1 CGSICQYR
9 IEHGTTLSFSD
20 IVEFIFDK
28 CFPAPIMTD
37 FIIGTCYP
45 FLTGCYRSPSS
56 ICLDWREICDGD
68 FDCISVEDEELCQI
82 LENGKEDCQHGEDEW
97 DEYQRHLSKGN
108 IPLALV
114 CDGENDLKWTNI
126 SNETDETHCEW
137 WPCNNPYFECDNRW
151 YCLKVIIMLIDEHRQ
166 ITSYYEQITYVPKRD
181 CGTKFNIYLLYPDQ
195 RKNSSTNCPIY
206 IDLFDKIT
214 LKFLASW
221 HLSISFQFLPV
232 NRIATQ
238 LFIPNIQQQQKS
250 CLLSCRNHGRCYSGL
265 QCNIEEN
272 CSCSLDSFCYSSSI
286 CVCSMNKYGPN
297 CYLKH
302 AICQSLN
309 NPCENN
315 GLCVLV
321 DDRISINKFTCLC
334 KKSFYGSRCENIKNR
349 IYIKFNE
356 TISRTTAV
364 FIHYITAFENANHQR
379 ITTLRKINYDENAVT
394 LFVTHPF
401 HIIIG
406 ELFNHTYYLLILRER
421 FIESEYIQTE
431 LISNQRC
438 ISIDELLNTTF
449 RSYPR
454 LHHIKYYPLLCR
466 QYQ

>member
-1 CGSICQYR
+1 MARNLIVVLLICTLALQTCNSLAIDVRRVLCSVPTFVCYWKGCGSTCQYR

-20 IVEFIFDK
+20 IVQFIFDK

-68 FDCISVEDEELCQI
+68 FDCINVEDEELCQI

-151 YCLKVIIMLIDEHRQ
+151 YCLNGIDELNCSRTQCSLHEHMCKAAFGDEHYY
-166 ITSYYEQITYVPKRD
+166 IPVFHLIESYSNWTSPFFYRK
-181 CGTKFNIYLLYPDQ
+181 IYL
-195 RKNSSTNCPIY
+195 NN
-206 IDLFDKIT
+206 
-214 LKFLASW
+214 
-221 HLSISFQFLPV
+221 
-232 NRIATQ
+232 
-238 LFIPNIQQQQKS
+238 
-250 CLLSCRNHGRCYSGL
+250 GYSGL

-364 FIHYITAFENANHQR
+364 FIHYIIAFENANHQR

-466 QYQ
+466 QDQ

>member
-1 CGSICQYR
+1 MARNLIVVLLICTLALQTCNSLAIDVRRVLCSVPTFVCYWKGCGSICQYR

-151 YCLKVIIMLIDEHRQ
+151 YCLK
-166 ITSYYEQITYVPKRD
+166 
-181 CGTKFNIYLLYPDQ
+181 G
-195 RKNSSTNCPIY
+195 
-206 IDLFDKIT
+206 
-214 LKFLASW
+214 
-221 HLSISFQFLPV
+221 
-232 NRIATQ
+232 
-238 LFIPNIQQQQKS
+238 
-250 CLLSCRNHGRCYSGL
+250 YSGL